1 MPDWNIFGIT
11 FETPLATLFG
21 TIWRQLCNTI
31 EKVPLNTT
39 DQQTYMNSCEF
50 DIMHNIVFAGVGQL
64 LNLGEGPRSNLS
76 YHVSNFKATT
86 LPYFFRI
93 PHLKGILG
101 LIQWLEPYPHHIQ
114 IHCQHHYHHHPYP
127 LQLCVSC
134 PLVSR
139 RKCTSIYVSRGL
151 SRLGILTLII
161 TKMIIIM
168 VTIFIRLLFN
178 TGYHIVRSQLTC
190 LWMSSIQKQ
199 VSRWAWHIWFMIY
212 VSRELSRLGIVTLI
226 IDMMKITIIMANVIN
241 DLIFNTGYHQGG
253 GLSIV
258 MTWIIVLGI
267 LEK

>member
-1 MPDWNIFGIT
+1 MIS
-11 FETPLATLFG
+11 
-21 TIWRQLCNTI
+21 
-31 EKVPLNTT
+31 

-161 TKMIIIM
+161 
-168 VTIFIRLLFN
+168 N
-178 TGYHIVRSQLTC
+178 
-190 LWMSSIQKQ
+190 
-199 VSRWAWHIWFMIY
+199 
-212 VSRELSRLGIVTLI
+212 
-226 IDMMKITIIMANVIN
+226 MMKITMVGIRWWQILNCYRYCQ
-241 DLIFNTGYHQGG
+241 THG
-253 GLSIV
+253 
-258 MTWIIVLGI
+258 GI
-267 LEK
+267 LTGGNMLVSHHNHHGDCHHRSHFQYLGTIRI

>member
-1 MPDWNIFGIT
+1 MFS
-11 FETPLATLFG
+11 
-21 TIWRQLCNTI
+21 
-31 EKVPLNTT
+31 

-151 SRLGILTLII
+151 SRLGI
-161 TKMIIIM
+161 
-168 VTIFIRLLFN
+168 
-178 TGYHIVRSQLTC
+178 
-190 LWMSSIQKQ
+190 
-199 VSRWAWHIWFMIY
+199 
-212 VSRELSRLGIVTLI
+212 VTLI

-258 MTWIIVLGI
+258 MTWIIILGI